1 MSIRVLA
8 GDIGGTHAR
17 LCLAE
22 KKAEKIHIIRE
33 QVYASQQYPD
43 LLPIVEDFLRSN
55 HDIDPVAACF
65 AVAGPIRQQQAQ
77 VTNLPWRLN
86 ARQLQKS
93 LSIEKLTLLNDFQA
107 AGYGLATLGEEQL
120 VTLQTGQPEQHARR
134 ALVGAGTGLGISC
147 LIYQDLRYIP
157 YPSEGGHVGF
167 APADEQQSRL
177 LTYLQS
183 SLGYVCY
190 EHLLS
195 GAGLVRIYQFLLDE
209 HGTASALSESIMQ
222 AADPAAEI
230 SHHAQLGDDELALQ
244 TLDCFIRIYAAQ
256 AGNVA
261 LNYLATGGVYLAG
274 GIAPKIIDQLKS
286 PHFLAAFHN
295 KGAMSELMQSFP
307 IKVIMQEKVGLLGA
321 AEFAFHSLSE
331 LRQN

>member
-1 MSIRVLA
+1 MSTRVLA

-22 KKAEKIHIIRE
+22 KDAEKIHIIHE
-33 QVYASQQYPD
+33 QVYSSQQYPD
-43 LLPIVEDFLRSN
+43 LLPIVEDFLQ
-55 HDIDPVAACF
+55 HQDIQPLAACF

-77 VTNLPWRLN
+77 VTNLPWHLN
-86 ARQLQKS
+86 ADQLGKS
-93 LSIEKLTLLNDFQA
+93 LRIDRLSLLNDFQA
-107 AGYGLATLGEEQL
+107 AGYGLATLSEEQL
-120 VTLQTGQPEQHARR
+120 VTLQTGQSEQQARR
-134 ALVGAGTGLGISC
+134 ALIGAGTGLGISC
-147 LIYQDLRYIP
+147 LIYQNNGYIP

-167 APADEQQSRL
+167 APLDKEQSRL

-195 GAGLVRIYQFLLDE
+195 GAGLVRIYRFFLKE
-209 HGTASALSESIMQ
+209 HGTPSAFSDSIMQ

-244 TLDCFIRIYAAQ
+244 TLGCFVRIYAAQ

-274 GIAPKIIDQLKS
+274 GIAPKIIEQLKS

-295 KGAMSELMQSFP
+295 KGAMSDLMQSFP
-307 IKVIMQEKVGLLGA
+307 VKVIMQDLVGLLGA
-321 AEFAFHSLSE
+321 AEFAFQSLVK
-331 LRQN
+331 